1 MLGNIS
7 KNVADGN
14 VKNSWNRSM
23 SPDNKKMP
31 ELELCPLYIDDNIV
45 N

>member
-14 VKNSWNRSM
+14 VKNSWNRYM
-23 SPDNKKMP
+23 SHDNKKMP
-31 ELELCPLYIDDNIV
+31 ELKNYVLYVDYNIE